1 MRNEV
6 STGLQMPVVWSA
18 AVQIAAS
25 GGADGNAPGALLG
38 KVIQHQQLAANPFTR
53 NNVPMHIPCKC
64 PDGSAGLAQFAGF
77 RCVK

>member
-1 MRNEV
+1 MKYQPVYKCPLCGRLLSRSKPQEV
-6 STGLQMPVVWSA
+6 PTEMLP
-18 AVQIAAS
+18 
-25 GGADGNAPGALLG
+25 ALLG